1 MAQYSPQVNFGDS
14 GSLYF
19 EGNGYQRA
27 RGDEGPLGEAR
38 KTPLCDPPYGYDA
51 SMYDNGARTN
61 AYSARKGANL
71 KSKPSFYSRCG
82 YASAPTS
89 RASRTPRPRIII
101 SERREVK
108 QADNVQRIDSR
119 ESSKIGDS
127 RSEKGT
133 WSSTRQPSF
142 ALGRSSVQNTPPPV
156 DQDGHILANITSLDR
171 FDIANLID
179 KGTFGTVFKAWDNKW
194 QHYIALKVV
203 RRVPV
208 YVQDAEYEVA
218 VLDKL
223 AAFDRSGRFCVKLFK
238 YFHYHGHLCIVT
250 EMLGNSLYHALKKMR
265 HEGRAPRMSVI
276 WQIARQL
283 CEALAFLRTIRLIH
297 TDLKTENI
305 LLGTE
310 AMTLDDAAVSV
321 KLIDFGGATW
331 ETDHHSELI
340 QTRHYRAPEVVLGLS
355 WNFPCDMWSVGCI
368 LLELYEG
375 QLTFN
380 THDTLQH
387 LAMIQ
392 RVAGRIP
399 CHMVRRI
406 PSGNSVAE
414 MFDGGQRLNWP
425 MMAQSQAQR
434 EAVMRVWPLSDR
446 ILPEHRDFRDLISR
460 MLEIDPMLRITP
472 EEALQ
477 HPFFYEIRDY
487 HPDSFFSNRI

>member
-1 MAQYSPQVNFGDS
+1 MPDVDTRVRRLLERVEHRDLETLFRKSVKQSNWQMH
-14 GSLYF
+14 
-19 EGNGYQRA
+19 ERWIQQ
-27 RGDEGPLGEAR
+27 
-38 KTPLCDPPYGYDA
+38 KTPELEIA
-51 SMYDNGARTN
+51 GALSIMNR
-61 AYSARKGANL
+61 
-71 KSKPSFYSRCG
+71 
-82 YASAPTS
+82 
-89 RASRTPRPRIII
+89 
-101 SERREVK
+101 
-108 QADNVQRIDSR
+108 
-119 ESSKIGDS
+119 
-127 RSEKGT
+127 
-133 WSSTRQPSF
+133 
-142 ALGRSSVQNTPPPV
+142 
-156 DQDGHILANITSLDR
+156 HILANITSLDR

-223 AAFDRSGRFCVKLFK
+223 ATFDRSGRFCVKLYK

-250 EMLGNSLYHALKKMR
+250 EILGNSLYHALKKMR

-276 WQIARQL
+276 WQVARQL

-305 LLGTE
+305 LLGSE
-310 AMTLDDAAVSV
+310 AMTLDDASVSI

-331 ETDHHSELI
+331 EMDHHSELI
-340 QTRHYRAPEVVLGLS
+340 QTRHYRAPEVILGLS

-406 PSGNSVAE
+406 PLGNSVAE
-414 MFDGGQRLNWP
+414 MFDGGQKLNWP

-434 EAVMRVWPLSDR
+434 ESVMRVWPLSDR
-446 ILPEHRDFRDLISR
+446 ILPEHRDFRDLVSH

-477 HPFFYEIRDY
+477 HPFFYDIRAY
-487 HPDSFFSNRI
+487 HPDNFFCNRI